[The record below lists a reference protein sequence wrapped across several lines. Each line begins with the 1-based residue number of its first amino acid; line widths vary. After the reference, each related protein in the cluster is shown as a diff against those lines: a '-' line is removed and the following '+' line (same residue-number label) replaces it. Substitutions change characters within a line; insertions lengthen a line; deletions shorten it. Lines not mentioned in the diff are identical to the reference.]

1 LTRGS
6 QSYTRTRSPVAT
18 ISGFVKSQIKFLVPQ
33 HEHETNDKQKHGLK
47 NKILGQKS
55 SPAVSE
61 DLFFLA
67 GIVWHNFIRENK
79 NKNNAVDNGRMVISD

>member
-47 NKILGQKS
+47 NKILGQKN

-61 DLFFLA
+61 DLFFFWQALF
-67 GIVWHNFIRENK
+67 GT
-79 NKNNAVDNGRMVISD
+79 ISSEKIKIKIMQWIMDGW